1 MLLAVGTY
9 AMRAGGGEIGERLAP
24 YPRVQVA
31 MEDAAFLILA
41 SVVATTAL
49 TDGSDFGGFARVLGI
64 GLSGVLAWRGVSLP
78 IEIGRASCR
87 ERGEEWGGGGEWNIR
102 REERGGEG
110 RVVRSTE

>member
-1 MLLAVGTY
+1 MSDLAYILLGGMLLAVGTY

-49 TDGSDFGGFARVLGI
+49 TDGSDFAGFARVFGV
-64 GLSGVLAWRGVSLP
+64 GLSGILAWRGVSLP
-78 IEIGRASCR
+78 LVLIVAAAATAGLRAA
-87 ERGEEWGGGGEWNIR
+87 GVG
-102 REERGGEG
+102 
-110 RVVRSTE
+110 

>member
-1 MLLAVGTY
+1 MSDLTQIIIGGILLAIGTY
-9 AMRAGGGEIGERLAP
+9 AMRAGGGEIGERLSP

-49 TDGSDFGGFARVLGI
+49 TDSGDFGGFARVFGV

-78 IEIGRASCR
+78 IVLLVAAGATASLRAL
-87 ERGEEWGGGGEWNIR
+87 G
-102 REERGGEG
+102 
-110 RVVRSTE
+110 VA

>member
-1 MLLAVGTY
+1 MSDLTVILIGGLLLAAGTY

-24 YPRVQVA
+24 YPKVQVA

-49 TDGSDFGGFARVLGI
+49 TEGQEFAGFARVFGV

-78 IEIGRASCR
+78 VVLIVAAGATAGLRAL
-87 ERGEEWGGGGEWNIR
+87 GVG
-102 REERGGEG
+102 
-110 RVVRSTE
+110 

>member
-1 MLLAVGTY
+1 MSDLTQIILGGVLLAIGTY
-9 AMRAGGGEIGERLAP
+9 AMRAGGGEIGERLSP

-49 TDGSDFGGFARVLGI
+49 TDGSDFGGFARMLGV

-78 IEIGRASCR
+78 IVLLVAAGATAGLRAL
-87 ERGEEWGGGGEWNIR
+87 GLA
-102 REERGGEG
+102 
-110 RVVRSTE
+110 